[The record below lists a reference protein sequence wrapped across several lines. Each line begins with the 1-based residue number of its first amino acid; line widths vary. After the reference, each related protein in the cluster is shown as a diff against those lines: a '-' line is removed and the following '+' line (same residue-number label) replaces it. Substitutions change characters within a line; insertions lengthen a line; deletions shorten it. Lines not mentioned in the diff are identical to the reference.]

1 MENIKT
7 NNAQIKY
14 TKRTESDV
22 KQNAKRN
29 ETKRNEHE
37 ERQTRKKEATMNKTL
52 KIC

>member
-14 TKRTESDV
+14 TKRTESNV

-29 ETKRNEHE
+29 EMNMKRD
-37 ERQTRKKEATMNKTL
+37 RQEKKKQQ
-52 KIC
+52 

>member
-29 ETKRNEHE
+29 DAKWTWREIDKKKRSNNE
-37 ERQTRKKEATMNKTL
+37 
-52 KIC
+52 